1 MKITDLLHY
10 KYISIQRESYSQVFS
25 SEKEMVEEDE
35 LFRLADLNVFPKS
48 QIKKVEL
55 QDIGEKD
62 TDIWN
67 DVLLNGKC
75 EKKVLITMKNGE
87 KIELGIA

>member
-10 KYISIQRESYSQVFS
+10 KYISIQRESYSQVYS

-48 QIKKVEL
+48 
-55 QDIGEKD
+55 
-62 TDIWN
+62 
-67 DVLLNGKC
+67 
-75 EKKVLITMKNGE
+75 
-87 KIELGIA
+87 